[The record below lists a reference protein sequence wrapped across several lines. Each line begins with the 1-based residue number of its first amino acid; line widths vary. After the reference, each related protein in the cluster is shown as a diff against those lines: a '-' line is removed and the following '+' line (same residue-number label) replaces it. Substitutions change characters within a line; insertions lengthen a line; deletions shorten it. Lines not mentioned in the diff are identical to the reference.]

1 MSLVDTLPATRVVG
15 LMLLLLL
22 HAAEKRAND
31 GGKEGRERGGLCEMR
46 RRLLCFC
53 VRKTHL
59 ALESQRLRDECD
71 PRNEEEDMLGYDTG
85 NLTSAIKELSL
96 TTITIRP
103 V

>member
-1 MSLVDTLPATRVVG
+1 
-15 LMLLLLL
+15 
-22 HAAEKRAND
+22 
-31 GGKEGRERGGLCEMR
+31 MR
-46 RRLLCFC
+46 RRLLCVC
-53 VRKTHL
+53 ARARKTHL

>member
-1 MSLVDTLPATRVVG
+1 
-15 LMLLLLL
+15 
-22 HAAEKRAND
+22 
-31 GGKEGRERGGLCEMR
+31 MR

-53 VRKTHL
+53 ARKTHL